1 LAYFGYFKAHFSA
14 QKMRSQEAPE
24 VDGQMRV
31 LRERM
36 DTLSELMDELM
47 LRQVGSPVEI
57 HGESGNITGIYREIH
72 GKSIGNLEK
81 RLKCESGW

>member
-1 LAYFGYFKAHFSA
+1 
-14 QKMRSQEAPE
+14 
-24 VDGQMRV
+24 
-31 LRERM
+31 M

-72 GKSIGNLEK
+72 GEIY
-81 RLKCESGW
+81 RESRKDVEM

>member
-1 LAYFGYFKAHFSA
+1 
-14 QKMRSQEAPE
+14 
-24 VDGQMRV
+24 MRV

-72 GKSIGNLEK
+72 GEIY
-81 RLKCESGW
+81 RESRKDVEM